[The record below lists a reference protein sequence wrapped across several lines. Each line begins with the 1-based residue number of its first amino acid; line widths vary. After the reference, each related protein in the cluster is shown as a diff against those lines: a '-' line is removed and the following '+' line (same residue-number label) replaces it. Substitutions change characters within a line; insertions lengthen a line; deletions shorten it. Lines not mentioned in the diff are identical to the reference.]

1 MRCRDSKRD
10 ENPIFLFFPFRLS
23 AYDVDDCRLRDSLYM
38 DTRDENEGTRFD
50 CVWRKW
56 KKEKKHS
63 KNNKDDGGGALE
75 AVYTLECLREIA
87 FFWWSVLFIT
97 NIQSAEAIGAHPKI
111 ISISRCVAYSLYTY
125 NIYDSSYPLLIIQF
139 QFYSHSR
146 SIILSHKIPFYSIQ
160 SSRSRKRIINFFLC
174 LLIHSFLLSTFPS
187 LVLPFCMYIFCRSVF
202 FSCFFFWERRIFLV
216 FCILFTFSFLYIH
229 IRMRFHLSE
238 LLTHIQ

>member
-1 MRCRDSKRD
+1 M
-10 ENPIFLFFPFRLS
+10 
-23 AYDVDDCRLRDSLYM
+23 
-38 DTRDENEGTRFD
+38 
-50 CVWRKW
+50 
-56 KKEKKHS
+56 
-63 KNNKDDGGGALE
+63 
-75 AVYTLECLREIA
+75 
-87 FFWWSVLFIT
+87 FIT
-97 NIQSAEAIGAHPKI
+97 NIQSAEAIEAHPKI

-202 FSCFFFWERRIFLV
+202 FSCFFFLGKKNILGILTMWVDVKDIILIFFKSLVKLPVLRIKVWEIDD
-216 FCILFTFSFLYIH
+216 
-229 IRMRFHLSE
+229 E
-238 LLTHIQ
+238 A